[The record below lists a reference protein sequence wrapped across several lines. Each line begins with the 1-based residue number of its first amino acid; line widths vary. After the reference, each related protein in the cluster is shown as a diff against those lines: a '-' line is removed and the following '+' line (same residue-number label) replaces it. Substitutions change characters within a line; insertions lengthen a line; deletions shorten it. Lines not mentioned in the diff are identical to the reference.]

1 MLFLSPQQGEEEL
14 CNGLTTAGMT
24 SSGADSGS
32 GVGSDSGSG
41 SGSGATLP
49 MTVNRLVLRSLL
61 SAVAFLSTIALA
73 TVEAKVDGEG
83 GLLITVFTP
92 TVQASLA

>member
-32 GVGSDSGSG
+32 G
-41 SGSGATLP
+41 ATLQ

>member
-41 SGSGATLP
+41 ATLQ